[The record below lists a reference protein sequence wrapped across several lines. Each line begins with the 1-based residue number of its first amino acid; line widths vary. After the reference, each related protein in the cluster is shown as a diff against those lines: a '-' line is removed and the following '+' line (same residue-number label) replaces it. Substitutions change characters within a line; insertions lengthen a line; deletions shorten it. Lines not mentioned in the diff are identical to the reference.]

1 MSSPLSRV
9 VVAAPFVLTCA
20 LSFVLHAQTSSA
32 QKPAQ
37 EKPAVKS
44 APMRT
49 IVSVEGKDN
58 FEAYCAVCHGKDAKG
73 TGPAA
78 PAMKTPVPDLT
89 LIAKRHGGKFDP
101 IEIENTIRGTDKRLA
116 TPAHGVE
123 TMPVW
128 GDAFRGT
135 EDPAVT
141 TMRVTNLVTDLKSIQ
156 VK

>member
-1 MSSPLSRV
+1 MVRFVLANHTGQEGTMSSPLSRV

-101 IEIENTIRGTDKRLA
+101 IEIENTIRGTDKRLPTVSRRCRSGA
-116 TPAHGVE
+116 TPSVG
-123 TMPVW
+123 P
-128 GDAFRGT
+128 RIR
-135 EDPAVT
+135 P
-141 TMRVTNLVTDLKSIQ
+141 
-156 VK
+156 